1 MTAMLLV
8 KLPDGKLDGLSE
20 ADKIAYKRFKSRLNN
35 LEAGELCT
43 IDAKLPRNGKY
54 HRKFFALL
62 NLGYEA
68 WEPKRQH
75 KSYKGEPITK
85 SFERFRSDC
94 LIMAGHYEQTFSLD
108 GKLKLEAKSISFASM
123 DQPGFEQI
131 YNSVLDVLLAKV
143 LKTYAGREEVNG
155 VVDRMLQFI

>member
-1 MTAMLLV
+1 MSEILLV
-8 KLPDGKLDGLSE
+8 KLPDGKLEGLSE
-20 ADKIAYKRFKSRLNN
+20 ADKLSYKRFKSRLHN
-35 LEAGELCT
+35 LEVGELCA

-54 HRKFFALL
+54 HRRFFAML

-75 KSYKGEPITK
+75 KSYKGMEVSK
-85 SFERFRSDC
+85 NFERFRSDC

-123 DQPGFEQI
+123 EQPEFEVI

-143 LKTYAGREEVNG
+143 LKTYAGREQVND
-155 VVDRMLQFI
+155 VIEKILRFA

>member
-1 MTAMLLV
+1 MSEIMLV
-8 KLPDGKLDGLSE
+8 KLPDGKLEGLSD
-20 ADKIAYKRFKSRLNN
+20 ADKLAYKRFKSRLHN

-54 HRKFFALL
+54 HRRFFAML

-68 WEPKRQH
+68 WEPKRQN
-75 KSYKGEPITK
+75 KSYKGMSVAK
-85 SFERFRSDC
+85 NYDRFRSDV
-94 LIMAGHYEQTFSLD
+94 LILAGHYEQTFSLD

-123 DQPGFEQI
+123 NQPEFEEI

-155 VVDRMLQFI
+155 VVDRMLRFL